1 MELTITEL
9 GTLMDAIQFMIDN
22 IMREAKINNGNNLYA
37 NQRLQKLTKYRS
49 KIICLLE
56 DKLDEL
62 FKEDKK

>member
-9 GTLMDAIQFMIDN
+9 GTLLDVIQFMIDN

-49 KIICLLE
+49 KIMCLLE

>member
-9 GTLMDAIQFMIDN
+9 GTLMDVIQFMIDN

-49 KIICLLE
+49 KIMCLLE